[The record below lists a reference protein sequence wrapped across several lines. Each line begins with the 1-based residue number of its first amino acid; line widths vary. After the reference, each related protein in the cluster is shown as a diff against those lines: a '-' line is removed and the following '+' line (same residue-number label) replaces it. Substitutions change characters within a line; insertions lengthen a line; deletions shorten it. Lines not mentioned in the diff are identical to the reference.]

1 MEFALKY
8 ISTSDKQADPKSK
21 KKVISDD
28 AFAVGELLDQIRIQ
42 LFRSN
47 RHG

>member
-8 ISTSDKQADPKSK
+8 ISASDKQADPKSK

-28 AFAVGELLDQIRIQ
+28 AFAIGEMLEKIQIE

-47 RHG
+47 NHG

>member
-8 ISTSDKQADPKSK
+8 ISASDKQADPKSK

-28 AFAVGELLDQIRIQ
+28 AFAIGELLERIHIE

-47 RHG
+47 NHG